1 MGTIS
6 NLKIYFFTKDNGNG
20 IYQLTDAGFKVV
32 KEALYVLD
40 HASSSSQKLWSKAFD
55 VKYYHD
61 LVINEN
67 QSRIDAHRK
76 NQDSV
81 IWGYRGSFEQ
91 ACKEFL
97 NVKNSYEGTHKVTK
111 RSLDSVKNMPRKIR
125 RVKHSDDEGELLG
138 TDLFVKS
145 RLEHGVFKKK
155 KKKGGISRVTDGVSK
170 DKSYR
175 PTQSEQDTYNSFDGQ
190 MKSYAY
196 QQANVQGQ
204 SNLLANG
211 ISREDQILID
221 KAYKEQSINQAA
233 ANLIAAYK
241 SYISMK
247 TQDVDKIKAFRAAL
261 KTYRVH
267 VRAQSGQ
274 IRPKRIRTYS

>member
-1 MGTIS
+1 M
-6 NLKIYFFTKDNGNG
+6 
-20 IYQLTDAGFKVV
+20 
-32 KEALYVLD
+32 
-40 HASSSSQKLWSKAFD
+40 
-55 VKYYHD
+55 
-61 LVINEN
+61 NEE
-67 QSRIDAHRK
+67 
-76 NQDSV
+76 
-81 IWGYRGSFEQ
+81 YR
-91 ACKEFL
+91 
-97 NVKNSYEGTHKVTK
+97 
-111 RSLDSVKNMPRKIR
+111 
-125 RVKHSDDEGELLG
+125 G

-155 KKKGGISRVTDGVSK
+155 KKKGVSRVTDGVSK

-196 QQANVQGQ
+196 QKANVQGQ

-221 KAYKEQSINQAA
+221 KAYNEQSTNQAA

-247 TQDVDKIKAFRAAL
+247 TQDVDKINAFRAAL

-274 IRPKRIRTYS
+274 IRPKRIRTYL